1 MAQSQDFA
9 RAFHDR
15 FGKDWPVIIAP
26 LTEIRDTPD
35 RLETE
40 GCAALAFTS
49 ANAVV
54 AHGRNGA
61 GRRLPAYCVGPAT
74 ATAARAHGHEIV
86 AVEENAASLVVRISA
101 DRPGRIGWP
110 RGRQASVDLKD
121 ALESAGI
128 ETVSAILYAQ
138 EDCPPSEALIAAVAR
153 REPVLLPLFSP
164 ASASRAVAALRG
176 ARAEFLVAAMSP
188 RVAVAAEPLHPAR
201 VALAQ
206 QPNGAAM
213 LAALSALIAAGRCA

>member
-9 RAFHDR
+9 RAFRDR
-15 FGKDWPVIIAP
+15 FGADWPVIIAP
-26 LTEIRDTPD
+26 LTEIRDIPG

-49 ANAVV
+49 ANAV
-54 AHGRNGA
+54 AALARIGA

-74 ATAARAHGHEIV
+74 AAAARTQGHDIAALEEDAAALV
-86 AVEENAASLVVRISA
+86 ARISA

-110 RGRQASVDLKD
+110 RGSQASLDVKE

-138 EDCPPSEALIAAVAR
+138 EGCPPSDALVAAVAR
-153 REPVLLPLFSP
+153 REPALLPLFSP
-164 ASASRAVAALRG
+164 ESASRAVAALRG

-188 RVAVAAEPLHPAR
+188 RVARAAEPLHPHR
-201 VALAQ
+201 VALAR
-206 QPNGAAM
+206 QPDGAAM
-213 LAALSALIAAGRCA
+213 LAALAALIDAGRCA